1 VTEEEKMAYSI
12 KIKQEVVDH
21 IHQGMSIKTVSQMY
35 NISRQAISNWLNSQD
50 HYLSET
56 RNALQP
62 YDLEVKVAVL
72 RMIEA
77 GDLSVQQIAE
87 LKNINL
93 FTIRGW
99 IKDKNRILALYSSQG
114 QPLMDNSLVKS
125 PGKEESAVSASD
137 DKDTK
142 QHIRNLKDEN
152 EFLKAKV
159 AYLETLM
166 EISGTPA
173 VSFKKK
179 HDTKPLT
186 KSSEPESDP

>member
-1 VTEEEKMAYSI
+1 MAYSL

-21 IHQGMSIKTVSQMY
+21 INQGMPIETVSQMY
-35 NISRQAISNWLNSQD
+35 NISRQSINNWIKSQE

-62 YDLEVKVAVL
+62 YDLEEKVAVL
-72 RMIEA
+72 RMIQA
-77 GDLSVQQIAE
+77 GDLSVPQIAE

-93 FTIRGW
+93 YTIRGW
-99 IKDKNRILALYSSQG
+99 IKDKKHILAIYSSQRHIS
-114 QPLMDNSLVKS
+114 MVNS
-125 PGKEESAVSASD
+125 PREEETAVHASD

-159 AYLETLM
+159 AYLEALM
-166 EISGTPA
+166 EINGTPA
-173 VSFKKK
+173 VGFKKK
-179 HDTKPLT
+179 RDTMPLI